1 MADDFN
7 DIDKAR
13 RKKRDKSGWTTEE
26 IKRNAEK
33 ELKTFQEISKDE
45 PSDLISGDMDKV
57 IRGEDNENGK

>member
-26 IKRNAEK
+26 IKR
-33 ELKTFQEISKDE
+33 T
-45 PSDLISGDMDKV
+45 
-57 IRGEDNENGK
+57 ENVPGNIER